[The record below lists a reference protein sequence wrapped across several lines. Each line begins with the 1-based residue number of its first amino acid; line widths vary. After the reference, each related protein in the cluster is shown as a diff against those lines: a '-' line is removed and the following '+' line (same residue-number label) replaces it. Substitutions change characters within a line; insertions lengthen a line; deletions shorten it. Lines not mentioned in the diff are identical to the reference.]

1 MMRNRVA
8 MHSISLLI
16 VDDHPVYRDALHQ
29 FLTRKFFSC
38 GTQVFS
44 ANSIKE
50 GLGIVRSKKSQWIIL
65 LDLLIPDS
73 EDQLYGIKEF
83 KKLEEVMAI
92 AAISGLEKESL
103 EKECIEAGC
112 SIFIPKSSDTSFIYQ
127 SLCNLMGLNP
137 IESELTQLTDRQKQ
151 ILSHISNGDSNKMIA
166 YSLNISEQTVKVH
179 LGEIFKKIKV
189 FNRTQAVIKAK
200 ENGWV

>member
-1 MMRNRVA
+1 
-8 MHSISLLI
+8 MHSASLLI

-29 FLTRKFFSC
+29 FLTRKFFSS
-38 GTQVFS
+38 GSQVFS

-50 GLGIVRSKKSQWIIL
+50 GLGIVRSKKSNWIIL

-83 KKLEEVMAI
+83 RKLEEVVAI

-103 EKECIEAGC
+103 EAECIEAGC
-112 SIFIPKSSDTSFIYQ
+112 SIFIPKSSDTSFIYH
-127 SLCNLMGLNP
+127 SLCELMGLSP

-151 ILSHISNGDSNKMIA
+151 ILRHISNGDSNKMIA

>member
-1 MMRNRVA
+1 
-8 MHSISLLI
+8 MHSVSLLI

-29 FLTRKFFSC
+29 FLTRKFFSS
-38 GTQVFS
+38 GNQVFS
-44 ANSIKE
+44 ANSITE
-50 GLGIVRSKKSQWIIL
+50 GLKIVHGKNSKWVIL

-73 EDQLYGIKEF
+73 ENQLFGINEF
-83 KKLEEVMAI
+83 KKLEDVVAI

-103 EKECIEAGC
+103 EKECIDAGC
-112 SIFIPKSSDTSFIYQ
+112 SIFIPKSSDTSYIYE
-127 SLCNLMGLNP
+127 SLCNLMGLLP
-137 IESELTQLTDRQKQ
+137 EDAKLGQLTDRQKE
-151 ILSHISNGDSNKMIA
+151 ILTHISNGDSNKMIA

>member
-1 MMRNRVA
+1 
-8 MHSISLLI
+8 MHSVSLLI

-29 FLTRKFFSC
+29 FLTRKFFSS
-38 GTQVFS
+38 GNQVFS
-44 ANSIKE
+44 ANSITE
-50 GLGIVRSKKSQWIIL
+50 GLKIVCSKKSKWVIL

-73 EDQLYGIKEF
+73 ENRYSGIKEF
-83 KKLEEVMAI
+83 KKLDDVIAI
-92 AAISGLEKESL
+92 AAISGLEQDTIES
-103 EKECIEAGC
+103 ECLEAGC
-112 SIFIPKSSDTSFIYQ
+112 SIFIPKSSDTSYIYQ
-127 SLCNLMGLNP
+127 SLCTLMGLSPN
-137 IESELTQLTDRQKQ
+137 EAGLTQLTDRQKQ
-151 ILSHISNGDSNKMIA
+151 ILAHISNGDSNKMIA

>member
-1 MMRNRVA
+1 
-8 MHSISLLI
+8 MHSVSLLI

-29 FLTRKFFSC
+29 FLTRKFFSS
-38 GTQVFS
+38 GNQVFS
-44 ANSIKE
+44 ANTITE
-50 GLGIVRSKKSQWIIL
+50 GLKIVRSKQSKWVIL

-73 EDQLYGIKEF
+73 ENQYSGIKEF
-83 KKLEEVMAI
+83 KKLEDVIAI
-92 AAISGLEKESL
+92 AAISGLEQDTIKA
-103 EKECIEAGC
+103 ECLKAGC
-112 SIFIPKSSDTSFIYQ
+112 SIFIPKSSDTSYIHQ
-127 SLCNLMGLNP
+127 SLCTLMGLSPNAV
-137 IESELTQLTDRQKQ
+137 ELTQLTDRQKE
-151 ILSHISNGDSNKMIA
+151 ILAHISNGDSNKMIA

>member
-1 MMRNRVA
+1 M
-8 MHSISLLI
+8 SLLI

-29 FLTRKFFSC
+29 FLTRKFFSS
-38 GTQVFS
+38 GNQVFS
-44 ANSIKE
+44 ADSIAE
-50 GLGIVRSKKSQWIIL
+50 GLKIVHSKKSQWIIL
-65 LDLLIPDS
+65 LDLMIPDS
-73 EDQLYGIKEF
+73 ETQFCGVKEF
-83 KKLEEVMAI
+83 KKLEEVVAI

-103 EKECIEAGC
+103 EKECIDAGC
-112 SIFIPKSSDTSFIYQ
+112 NIFIPKSSDTSYIYE

-137 IESELTQLTDRQKQ
+137 EDPKPEKLTDRQKQ

>member
-1 MMRNRVA
+1 
-8 MHSISLLI
+8 MHSVSLLI

-29 FLTRKFFSC
+29 FLTRKFFSSNN
-38 GTQVFS
+38 QVFS

-50 GLGIVRSKKSQWIIL
+50 GLNIVGSKKTKWVIL
-65 LDLLIPDS
+65 LDLLVPDS
-73 EDQLYGIKEF
+73 ENQLFGIQEF
-83 KKLEEVMAI
+83 KKIDDVIAI
-92 AAISGLEKESL
+92 AAISGLEKENL
-103 EKECIEAGC
+103 AKECIDAGC
-112 SIFIPKSSDTSFIYQ
+112 DIFIPKSSDTSHIYQ
-127 SLCNLMGLNP
+127 SLCNLMDLSP
-137 IESELTQLTDRQKQ
+137 SEESFTPLTERQKE
-151 ILSHISNGDSNKMIA
+151 ILGHISNGDSNKMIA

>member
-1 MMRNRVA
+1 
-8 MHSISLLI
+8 MHSVSLLI

-50 GLGIVRSKKSQWIIL
+50 GLNIVRSKKSSWVIL

-73 EDQLYGIKEF
+73 ENQLFGIQEF
-83 KKLEEVMAI
+83 KKCDDVIAI

-103 EKECIEAGC
+103 AQECIEAGC
-112 SIFIPKSSDTSFIYQ
+112 SIFIPQSSDTSFI
-127 SLCNLMGLNP
+127 
-137 IESELTQLTDRQKQ
+137 
-151 ILSHISNGDSNKMIA
+151 
-166 YSLNISEQTVKVH
+166 
-179 LGEIFKKIKV
+179 
-189 FNRTQAVIKAK
+189 
-200 ENGWV
+200 

>member
-1 MMRNRVA
+1 MQSV
-8 MHSISLLI
+8 SLLI

-29 FLTRKFFSC
+29 FLTRKFFST
-38 GTQVFS
+38 GNEVFS

-50 GLGIVRSKKSQWIIL
+50 GLQIVHSKKSQWVIL

-73 EDQLYGIKEF
+73 ENQLFGVQEF
-83 KKLEEVMAI
+83 KKINDVLAI
-92 AAISGLEKESL
+92 AAISGIEKDSIEQ
-103 EKECIEAGC
+103 ECLEAGC
-112 SIFIPKSSDTSFIYQ
+112 SIFIPKSSDTAFIYQ
-127 SLCNLMGLNP
+127 NLCNLMGLNP
-137 IESELTQLTDRQKQ
+137 NESEASQLTDRQKQ
-151 ILSHISNGDSNKMIA
+151 ILAHISNGDSNKMIA

>member
-1 MMRNRVA
+1 
-8 MHSISLLI
+8 MHSVSLLI

-29 FLTRKFFSC
+29 FLTRKFFSS
-38 GTQVFS
+38 GNQVFS
-44 ANSIKE
+44 ANTITE
-50 GLGIVRSKKSQWIIL
+50 GLNIVQAKPSKWVIL

-73 EDQLYGIKEF
+73 ENQFSGIQQF
-83 KKLEEVMAI
+83 KKLDEVIAI
-92 AAISGLEKESL
+92 AAISGLEKEDL
-103 EKECIEAGC
+103 EQECLDAGC
-112 SIFIPKSSDTSFIYQ
+112 SIFIPKSSDTTYIYQ
-127 SLCNLMGLNP
+127 SLCKLMGLSSDDGQL
-137 IESELTQLTDRQKQ
+137 EQLTDRQKE

-166 YSLNISEQTVKVH
+166 YSLNISEQTVKIH

>member
-1 MMRNRVA
+1 
-8 MHSISLLI
+8 MHSVSLLI

-29 FLTRKFFSC
+29 FLTRKFFSS
-38 GTQVFS
+38 GNQVFS
-44 ANSIKE
+44 ANSITE
-50 GLGIVRSKKSQWIIL
+50 GLKIVHGKNSKWVIL

-73 EDQLYGIKEF
+73 ENQLFGIQEF
-83 KKLEEVMAI
+83 KKLEDVVAI

-103 EKECIEAGC
+103 EAECIEAGC
-112 SIFIPKSSDTSFIYQ
+112 SIFIPKSSDTSYIYE
-127 SLCNLMGLNP
+127 SLCKLMGLHP
-137 IESELTQLTDRQKQ
+137 DDAKLGQLTDRQKE
-151 ILSHISNGDSNKMIA
+151 ILTHISNGDSNKMIA

>member
-1 MMRNRVA
+1 
-8 MHSISLLI
+8 MHSVSLLI

-29 FLTRKFFSC
+29 FLTRKFFSS

-44 ANSIKE
+44 AKSIKE
-50 GLGIVRSKKSQWIIL
+50 GLNIVRSKKSHWVIL

-83 KKLEEVMAI
+83 KKLDEVIAI

-103 EKECIEAGC
+103 EEDCLEAGC
-112 SIFIPKSSDTSFIYQ
+112 KVFIPKSSDTTFIYE

-137 IESELTQLTDRQKQ
+137 SETELDQLTDRQKQ
-151 ILSHISNGDSNKMIA
+151 ILAHISNGDSNKMIA

-200 ENGWV
+200 EHGWV

>member
-137 IESELTQLTDRQKQ
+137 IESELAQLTDRQKQ

>member
-1 MMRNRVA
+1 MQSV
-8 MHSISLLI
+8 SLLI

-29 FLTRKFFSC
+29 FLTRKFFSS
-38 GTQVFS
+38 GNQVFS

-50 GLGIVRSKKSQWIIL
+50 GLQIVHSKKSQWVIL

-73 EDQLYGIKEF
+73 ENQLFGVQEF
-83 KKLEEVMAI
+83 KKISDVLAI
-92 AAISGLEKESL
+92 AAISGIEKDSIEQ
-103 EKECIEAGC
+103 ECLEAGC

-137 IESELTQLTDRQKQ
+137 TEAETNQLTDRQKQ
-151 ILSHISNGDSNKMIA
+151 ILAHISNGDSNKMIA

>member
-1 MMRNRVA
+1 
-8 MHSISLLI
+8 MHSVSLLI

-29 FLTRKFFSC
+29 FLTRKFFSS
-38 GTQVFS
+38 GNQVFS
-44 ANSIKE
+44 ANSITE
-50 GLGIVRSKKSQWIIL
+50 GLKIVHGKNSKWVIL

-73 EDQLYGIKEF
+73 ENQLSGIKEF
-83 KKLEEVMAI
+83 KKLEDVVAI
-92 AAISGLEKESL
+92 AAISGLEQESL
-103 EKECIEAGC
+103 EKECIDAGC
-112 SIFIPKSSDTSFIYQ
+112 SIFIPKSSDTSYIYE
-127 SLCNLMGLNP
+127 SLCSLMGLHP
-137 IESELTQLTDRQKQ
+137 DDDKLGQLTDRQKE
-151 ILSHISNGDSNKMIA
+151 ILTHISNGDSNKMIA

>member
-1 MMRNRVA
+1 
-8 MHSISLLI
+8 MHSVSLLI

-29 FLTRKFFSC
+29 FLTRKFFSS
-38 GTQVFS
+38 GNQVFS
-44 ANSIKE
+44 ANSITE
-50 GLGIVRSKKSQWIIL
+50 GLKIVHGKNSKWVIL

-73 EDQLYGIKEF
+73 ENQLFGIKEF
-83 KKLEEVMAI
+83 KKLEDVVAI

-103 EKECIEAGC
+103 EKECIDAGC
-112 SIFIPKSSDTSFIYQ
+112 SIFIPKSSDTSYIYE
-127 SLCNLMGLNP
+127 SLCNLMGLHP
-137 IESELTQLTDRQKQ
+137 DDDKLGQLTDRQKE
-151 ILSHISNGDSNKMIA
+151 ILTHISNGDSNKMIA
-166 YSLNISEQTVKVH
+166 YSLNISEQTVKIH

>member
-1 MMRNRVA
+1 
-8 MHSISLLI
+8 MHSMSLLI

-29 FLTRKFFSC
+29 FLTRKFFAS
-38 GTQVFS
+38 GNQVFS

-50 GLGIVRSKKSQWIIL
+50 GLKIVHSKKSKWIIL

-73 EDQLYGIKEF
+73 ESQFFGITEF
-83 KKLEEVMAI
+83 KKLEEVVAI
-92 AAISGLEKESL
+92 AAISGLEKEAL
-103 EKECIEAGC
+103 EKECLEAGC
-112 SIFIPKSSDTSFIYQ
+112 SIFIPKSSETSYIYQ
-127 SLCNLMGLNP
+127 SLCELMGLCP
-137 IESELTQLTDRQKQ
+137 KEPEVTRLTDRQKQ

-200 ENGWV
+200 ENGLV